1 MIYRALISVEK
12 LTPVEVEATS
22 EWDAKDAIL
31 HSQFTWEGD
40 ETYQNPQILGLM
52 PVEPLLSSDGDDED
66 DL

>member
-31 HSQFTWEGD
+31 HSQFTWVGD
-40 ETYQNPQILGLM
+40 DTYQNPQILGLM
-52 PVEPLLSSDGDDED
+52 PVEPLLNSVGGDED